1 MDYGWLTRKTAIDFF
16 GRRVDRIEG
25 RDNLSSGRA
34 FIIAA
39 NHNSWVDAPLLIS
52 ALYNILKRKIY
63 YIAATSW
70 YQKLGAIGI
79 NKKHKGRVI
88 EQGLKLLNNNEIV
101 GIFPEGR
108 ANESSQLL
116 SGKTGAARLALWSG
130 QPVIPA
136 GIIGT
141 AERNPIFAV
150 KKLFS
155 KGHQVI
161 IRFGSPIN
169 LNQISPVETT
179 IELLRDT
186 TRQIMQ
192 EIAMLCDKTYSG

>member
-1 MDYGWLTRKTAIDFF
+1 MGYGWLTRKAAIPFF
-16 GRRVDRIEG
+16 SRRVDRIEG
-25 RDNLSSGRA
+25 RDNLLSDQG
-34 FIIAA
+34 FIVAA

-52 ALYNILKRKIY
+52 TLYNIFGRKIY
-63 YIAATSW
+63 YIAATNW

-79 NKKHKGRVI
+79 NKKHKGQVI

-108 ANESSQLL
+108 ANESAQLL
-116 SGKTGAARLALWSG
+116 PGKTGVARIALWSG
-130 QPVIPA
+130 RSVIPA

-141 AERNPIFAV
+141 AERNPIFAI

-161 IRFGSPIN
+161 IRFGTPISF
-169 LNQISPVETT
+169 NQITPAETT

-186 TRQIMQ
+186 TKKIML
-192 EIAMLCDKTYSG
+192 EIAKLCDKKHLG